1 VTEREEVR
9 AQVAQLR
16 AMIDQL
22 REINQAQVEQDQG
35 LGDLQ
40 DGTLLRIDELE
51 ERVRALESGE

>member
-1 VTEREEVR
+1 
-9 AQVAQLR
+9 
-16 AMIDQL
+16 MIDQL

-51 ERVRALESGE
+51 ERIRALERGG